1 MNFNLKILGTG
12 NLRTLS
18 RTLGSG
24 TLRKTLECLIRI
36 SINHSS
42 LVKYTVIYSR
52 GEYVNK
58 CQSEPC
64 LKYDREHNF
73 DVIL

>member
-1 MNFNLKILGTG
+1 MT
-12 NLRTLS
+12 
-18 RTLGSG
+18 
-24 TLRKTLECLIRI
+24 
-36 SINHSS
+36 HP

-52 GEYVNK
+52 GECVNK

-73 DVIL
+73 DSDKSILSQATYKIDMPVKYCDML